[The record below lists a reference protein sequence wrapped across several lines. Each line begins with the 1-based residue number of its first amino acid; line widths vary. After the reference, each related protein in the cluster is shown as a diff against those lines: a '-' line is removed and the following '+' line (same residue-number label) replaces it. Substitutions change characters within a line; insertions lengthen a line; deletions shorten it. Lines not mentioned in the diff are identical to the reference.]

1 VKYRSVRVFSPA
13 ALFTAITLSLSNP
26 SIGHS
31 QSFAMQA
38 KVPFEFYV
46 GKVRLPAGSYT
57 VERSGVGGDV
67 IRVADNAGHSV
78 MVLTNATFSNG
89 AVITGELL
97 FNRYSDTFFL
107 SEVRWSEFRIAR
119 SLRQSIPERELARN
133 AKSRRVAVAAVNPR
147 PY

>member
-1 VKYRSVRVFSPA
+1 MKYRSVRVFSPA

-26 SIGHS
+26 SIGHT

-46 GKVRLPAGSYT
+46 GKVRLPAGNT

-78 MVLTNATFSNG
+78 MVLTNATFSDG
-89 AVITGELL
+89 AGITGELL

-119 SLRQSIPERELARN
+119 SLRQSIPEREFARN